1 MRKGQIIMN
10 KKRGS
15 LRYLI
20 IAVILCAVIVTGA
33 CIELFSV
40 ISTIQTNSQ
49 QTEAYAERLLDDV
62 KAELKNETQIAMS
75 ICSTMYSRYEAGEMS
90 LEEAEKEAADII
102 RELKYDD
109 GNGYFWVDTSEGVN
123 VVLLGRDT
131 EGSSRWD
138 AVDTNG
144 NYYIQQMI
152 SNGMQ
157 DGGGYTQLMF
167 AKPNETEELPKLN
180 YTAYYEPFDWVMGTG
195 VWIDDI
201 DEMEAA
207 YQAEAQASLI
217 SSLSRSFIVLVVLI
231 LIGVAVAI
239 YMGNRITKPII
250 MVTDEMVKMSDSD
263 FTENEGMD
271 KVRRLKNKNNEIGL
285 IANALDLMHKNI
297 RDLMLKISDT
307 TDYVASASEELSSS
321 ASQSA
326 QASEMVATS
335 CTSVATSCANQIT
348 AISGASTETQTF
360 IDNMHEFESAIQ
372 RTNDMITSTNQAA
385 EKGAADMNNATNMM
399 HTIKDSVENSAEVVD
414 GLGEK
419 LKNIDTFVNTIA
431 EIASQ
436 TNLLSLNASIEAAR
450 AGEMGK
456 GFAVVASEISKLA
469 DDSNQAASNITE
481 LIEDI
486 MKSSEEAVD
495 AMRSGAQSVIEGTE
509 TVNEAGQT
517 FNNIVDM
524 VYQISEESGRMSS
537 IVEQLATGTDT
548 IADNIRRIEDM
559 SVSVADETSNVSA
572 ASQEQTASSQEVA
585 EASDKLAENAQDLQG
600 FVAKFD
606 L

>member
-1 MRKGQIIMN
+1 MD

-15 LRYLI
+15 LRYVI
-20 IAVILCAVIVTGA
+20 IAVILFAVITTGVLIVA
-33 CIELFSV
+33 FSV
-40 ISTIQTNSQ
+40 VSTINTTNK
-49 QTEAYAERLLDDV
+49 QTEAYRARLLEDV
-62 KAELKNETQIAMS
+62 KSELINETQIAMS
-75 ICSTMYSRYEAGEMS
+75 VCSTMYSRYEAGEMT
-90 LEEAEKEAADII
+90 LEEAMTESADII
-102 RELKYDD
+102 RELKYND
-109 GNGYFWVDTSEGVN
+109 GNGYFWVDTSEGIN

-131 EGSSRWD
+131 EGNSRWD
-138 AVDTNG
+138 AVDSSG
-144 NYYIQQMI
+144 NYYIQEI
-152 SNGMQ
+152 IANGMQ
-157 DGGGYTQLMF
+157 DGGGFTELMF

-180 YTAYYEPFDWVMGTG
+180 YSLYYEPFDWVMGTG

-201 DEMEAA
+201 DAMEAT
-207 YQAEAQASLI
+207 YKENAST
-217 SSLSRSFIVLVVLI
+217 SLGYNIANSLVVLVI
-231 LIGVAVAI
+231 LIILGVIGAF
-239 YMGNRITKPII
+239 YMGQKITKPIV
-250 MVTDEMVKMSDSD
+250 MVTDEMVKMSNSD
-263 FTENEGMD
+263 FTDNDGM
-271 KVRRLKNKNNEIGL
+271 KEVRKLKKRNNEIGQ
-285 IANALDLMHKNI
+285 IAEALDLMHKNI

-321 ASQSA
+321 ATQSA

-419 LKNIDTFVNTIA
+419 LKNIDTFVSTIA

-495 AMRSGAQSVIEGTE
+495 AMRSGAKSVIEGTE

-548 IADNIRRIEDM
+548 IADNIRKIEDM